1 LQDHAISDVNWD
13 AGPVLSTEIFTASV
27 VYDALSRPVTSTDP
41 GGNITVPAYD
51 KSGALVK
58 VVLNGTEHVQNI
70 KYDAKGQRQSILYGN
85 NTVTKYTYDANTFR
99 LKTLLTTGNSGAT
112 IYQGL
117 NYYYDPVGNITTIT
131 DSAQQTLYFNNTVVS
146 PTQKYTYDALY
157 RLIKAQGRELIG
169 TASFGTDD
177 NTQDTAWKTTH
188 KGDGNAVQGYTQNY
202 TYDAVGNILT
212 LQHIAG
218 TGSYTRTFNIGTAN
232 NRLTSTVVG
241 ANTYN
246 YTHDV
251 RGNISVMPHLSTMG
265 WNQQNEL
272 KNIARGTMSAWYQYS
287 GGQRVRKYVNK
298 AGIKEERIYL
308 GNYEIYRK
316 FDASSLKI
324 VERITLHV
332 SDDTGRIAML
342 ENRTFGTAA
351 NDNNTAPSLIRYI
364 YSNHLQSSSL
374 ELDGGAAII
383 SYEEYH
389 PYGTTSYQAMNTSIQ
404 AVAKRYRYTGKER
417 DEESGLYYH
426 GARYYI
432 PWLCRWTACDPLES
446 KYAGMSP
453 YNYSF
458 NNPIVWND
466 LNGADPGDEK
476 RIPIAPT
483 NDNMSIAQ
491 TPVPELYNGVPLEH
505 MQGIGGNGD
514 VVNMTVGYE
523 PELGGFRVL
532 KSELESATV
541 IESEKKEKYGWWFL
555 ALSTDGSTTNLET
568 VDYYE
573 NVMRGAFGVEM
584 GFGEQSFVLS
594 SDSHWH
600 TIPKAWR
607 NRSLNEAGSP
617 EEVFNLVNSWENAD
631 VYASAYHNA
640 EELKKIGENAQAGF
654 MIGAAIGDL
663 TNLRKEPI
671 KINLSGTPALRAA
684 YEAEVKGL
692 SAIAEQMKAAGKS
705 SEEIARALHGLRREL
720 GVKYKSLTPNKLLQ
734 EIYQRNIQK
743 YGDKLGPSIEYLRNQ
758 GKSWDDIIN
767 SATRSGGKD
776 LKFK

>member
-1 LQDHAISDVNWD
+1 MQDHAISDVNWD

-188 KGDGNAVQGYTQNY
+188 KGDGNAVQSYTQNY

-272 KNIARGTMSAWYQYS
+272 KNIAKGTMSAWYQYG
-287 GGQRVRKYVNK
+287 GGQRIRKYVNK

-342 ENRTFGTAA
+342 ENRTFGTPA
-351 NDNNTAPSLIRYI
+351 NDNNTAPSLMRYI
-364 YSNHLQSSSL
+364 YSNHLQSASL
-374 ELDGGAAII
+374 ELNHLAEIV

-389 PYGTTSYQAMNTSIQ
+389 PYGTTSYQAMNASIQ

-432 PWLCRWTACDPLES
+432 PWLCRWVSVDPINSEWYNLTKGKPKRNVGRTYVEMS
-446 KYAGMSP
+446 ASP
-453 YNYSF
+453 YEYSYD
-458 NNPIVWND
+458 NPIVYND
-466 LNGADPGDEK
+466 PSGEQPPQQKDAHNQPKLKKETVEQVSKLMINISAG
-476 RIPIAPT
+476 IA
-483 NDNMSIAQ
+483 
-491 TPVPELYNGVPLEH
+491 GVPLLIPNDSEAINKDKGQEEQSSETITPIVRKLLNS
-505 MQGIGGNGD
+505 MYSSEGGY
-514 VVNMTVGYE
+514 VNRSDD
-523 PELGGFRVL
+523 PGG
-532 KSELESATV
+532 AT
-541 IESEKKEKYGWWFL
+541 KYGIAEKREWPQAAKLLGLSLDIENIKNLTTQQADKYYVASRLEPYSINKIQNEKIANAIFDQSVL
-555 ALSTDGSTTNLET
+555 TPGIINKNIKKALNDLGYQFKVNSSKLNEEQINSLNTVNADKLVEKFADHQLE
-568 VDYYE
+568 YYE
-573 NVMRGAFGVEM
+573 SLKGTEVYRVNIKG
-584 GFGEQSFVLS
+584 
-594 SDSHWH
+594 W
-600 TIPKAWR
+600 K
-607 NRSLNEAGSP
+607 NRLNSI
-617 EEVFNLVNSWENAD
+617 
-631 VYASAYHNA
+631 
-640 EELKKIGENAQAGF
+640 KK
-654 MIGAAIGDL
+654 
-663 TNLRKEPI
+663 
-671 KINLSGTPALRAA
+671 
-684 YEAEVKGL
+684 YE
-692 SAIAEQMKAAGKS
+692 
-705 SEEIARALHGLRREL
+705 
-720 GVKYKSLTPNKLLQ
+720 
-734 EIYQRNIQK
+734 
-743 YGDKLGPSIEYLRNQ
+743 
-758 GKSWDDIIN
+758 
-767 SATRSGGKD
+767 
-776 LKFK
+776 